1 MSLPPDVS
9 LAWKVWLGSIVSVVA
24 ATVAVALRLFARRIS
39 AAPFWWDDWTI
50 VASLVSMSI
59 RVNWHVY
66 RKPDLYLGSTM
77 GRVHNPMAY
86 CSGL

>member
-24 ATVAVALRLFARRIS
+24 ATVAVALRLYARRLS

-50 VASLVSMSI
+50 VASLVSMSGRANI
-59 RVNWHVY
+59 HIC
-66 RKPDLYLGSTM
+66 RKSEFASGSAM
-77 GRVHNPMAY
+77 GHGYFSMDYP
-86 CSGL
+86 S

>member
-24 ATVAVALRLFARRIS
+24 ATVAVALRLYARRLS

-50 VASLVSMSI
+50 VASLVSMSS
-59 RVNWHVY
+59 RVNMHLC
-66 RKPDLYLGSTM
+66 KEIDLALGSAM
-77 GRVHNPMAY
+77 GCGHFSMDY
-86 CSGL
+86 CS

>member
-24 ATVAVALRLFARRIS
+24 ATVAVALRLFARRLS

-50 VASLVSMSI
+50 VASLVSIAS
-59 RVNWHVY
+59 RVNMHMC
-66 RKPDLYLGSTM
+66 RKPDFALGSAM
-77 GRVHNPMAY
+77 GRGHISMDY
-86 CSGL
+86 CS